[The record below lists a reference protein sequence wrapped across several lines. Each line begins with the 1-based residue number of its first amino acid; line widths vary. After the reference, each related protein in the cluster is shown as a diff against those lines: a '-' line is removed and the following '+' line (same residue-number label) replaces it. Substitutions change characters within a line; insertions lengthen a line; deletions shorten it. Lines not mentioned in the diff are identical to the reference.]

1 MPQKIIGIVGP
12 CASGKSTL
20 ISNLAEHGIAAR
32 HIAQEHSYVKDM
44 WQRLTHPDVLIY
56 LDVSFL
62 KSMQRRKMNW
72 QEKDFEEQV
81 KRLEH
86 ARSHADYYVNTDQLS
101 PQEVS
106 DQVRDFLQD
115 KLTLTNSPDS
125 N

>member
-20 ISNLAEHGIAAR
+20 ISNLAVQGITAR

-56 LDVSFL
+56 LDVSFSQ
-62 KSMQRRKMNW
+62 SMQRRRMNW

-86 ARSHADYYVNTDQLS
+86 ARRHADYYVDTDQLT

-106 DQVRDFLQD
+106 DQVHEFLQD
-115 KLTLTNSPDS
+115 KLTLTNSPES

>member
-20 ISNLAEHGIAAR
+20 ISNLAEHGITAR

-44 WQRLTHPDVLIY
+44 WQRLTHPDLLIY

-62 KSMQRRKMNW
+62 NSMQRRKMNW

-86 ARSHADYYVNTDQLS
+86 ARRHADYYVNTDQLT
-101 PQEVS
+101 PQEVLA
-106 DQVRDFLQD
+106 QVRDYLQD